1 MSFLDELKDIKKVLQ
16 KEQGQ
21 IKKEKAKASKSGV
34 GMKNTDLDAM
44 QKDLVRQNEDKK
56 QEQEF
61 ENMFL
66 KEERLANE
74 FMDYVKNNNIK
85 KSNE

>member
-1 MSFLDELKDIKKVLQ
+1 MSFLDELKDIKKTLQ

-21 IKKEKAKASKSGV
+21 TKKEKVKASKSGV
-34 GMKNTDLDAM
+34 SMKNTDLDAI
-44 QKDLVRQNEDKK
+44 QKDLAKQNEDKK

-61 ENMFL
+61 EDMFL

-74 FMDYVKNNNIK
+74 FMEFVKNSDIK
-85 KSNE
+85 KI

>member
-1 MSFLDELKDIKKVLQ
+1 MSFLDELKDIKKTLQ

-21 IKKEKAKASKSGV
+21 TKKEKVKASKSGV
-34 GMKNTDLDAM
+34 SMKNTDLDAI
-44 QKDLVRQNEDKK
+44 QKDLAKQNEDKK

-61 ENMFL
+61 EDMFL

-74 FMDYVKNNNIK
+74 FMEFVKNSDIK
-85 KSNE
+85 KIQ

>member
-1 MSFLDELKDIKKVLQ
+1 MSFLDELKDIKKALQ

-21 IKKEKAKASKSGV
+21 AKKEKVKASKSGV
-34 GMKNTDLDAM
+34 SMKNTDLDTI
-44 QKDLVRQNEDKK
+44 QKDLTKQNEDKK

-74 FMDYVKNNNIK
+74 FMEFVKNSDIK
-85 KSNE
+85 KI

>member
-1 MSFLDELKDIKKVLQ
+1 MSFLDELKDIKKALQ

-21 IKKEKAKASKSGV
+21 VKKEKVKASKSGV
-34 GMKNTDLDAM
+34 SMKNTDLDAI
-44 QKDLVRQNEDKK
+44 QKDLAKQNEDKK

-61 ENMFL
+61 EDMFL

-74 FMDYVKNNNIK
+74 FMEFVKNSDIK
-85 KSNE
+85 KI

>member
-21 IKKEKAKASKSGV
+21 VKKEKNKASKSGIS
-34 GMKNTDLDAM
+34 MKNTDLENVR
-44 QKDLVRQNEDKK
+44 KDLAKQNELKK

-61 ENMFL
+61 EEMFA

-74 FMDYVKNNNIK
+74 FMEFVKNSDIK
-85 KSNE
+85 KI

>member
-1 MSFLDELKDIKKVLQ
+1 MSFLDELKDIKKALQ

-21 IKKEKAKASKSGV
+21 VKKEKIKASKSV
-34 GMKNTDLDAM
+34 VSMKNTDLDAI
-44 QKDLVRQNEDKK
+44 QKDLAKQNEDKK

-61 ENMFL
+61 EDMFL

-74 FMDYVKNNNIK
+74 FMEFVKNSDIK
-85 KSNE
+85 KI